1 MLSVFAIYFVG
12 SLDSF
17 DISDAEE
24 ASSMCVLC
32 ITYVGL
38 VILYNT
44 CRPMNTYRAI
54 IFISMFVIITLLIAF
69 LPSYFGIYKM
79 PGLTNTLLCLVIIL
93 ATIPMVRFFSDIL
106 KKVELEKNE
115 NQ

>member
-1 MLSVFAIYFVG
+1 
-12 SLDSF
+12 
-17 DISDAEE
+17 
-24 ASSMCVLC
+24 MCVLC

-38 VILYNT
+38 VILNNT

-79 PGLTNTLLCLVIIL
+79 PGLTNTLLCLVIVL

-106 KKVELEKNE
+106 KKVELEKIIVIIVRVIVKIVFIKNKDAE
-115 NQ
+115 R